1 MKKNLILAAMLLAGI
16 SAFGKIDIKT
26 SDPKAILDIVVSPTD
41 INKTNGL
48 IAPKLKGTELKNQR
62 F

>member
-1 MKKNLILAAMLLAGI
+1 MLLAGI

-26 SDPKAILDIVVSPTD
+26 SDPKATLDIVVSPTD